1 MERAIPLFRA
11 VGIELEYMIVDRD
24 SLVVRPICDELM
36 QQVLGYVAGDYENGA
51 IGWSNELVN
60 HVVELKT
67 NGPAPSFEGLDILFH
82 QNIGEINS
90 HLEKFNAMLLP
101 TGAHPLM
108 DPYTETKLWPH
119 DNHEIYSLYNRI
131 FDCRGHGWA
140 NLQSMHINLPF
151 CGDEEFARLHA
162 AIRLLMPLI
171 PALTASTPVLD
182 GELTGFAD
190 ARLET
195 YRHNQDKIPSI
206 AGRIIPE
213 AVFSKE
219 DYYEKVFNPIIRDIK
234 PYDAEGILD
243 HHFLNSRGA
252 IARFD
257 RNAIEI
263 RIIDLQEA
271 PMVDLALAE
280 FFFVVLRKMSREYWV
295 SLETQKMASTEALA
309 DLFLKVIRDGDQCEI
324 MDRDYLRFWD
334 INQPEL
340 PVLSLWQI
348 IFEQCEPA
356 LSESCKTVVRTIL
369 AHGNL
374 SSRIVRALNGNL
386 QPDNIR
392 SVYHQLA
399 KCLVENRMFVS

>member
-1 MERAIPLFRA
+1 MQKAIPLFGA
-11 VGIELEYMIVDRD
+11 VGIELEYMIVDRN
-24 SLVVRPICDELM
+24 SLAVRPICDGLM

-67 NGPAPSFEGLDILFH
+67 NGPASTFDGLDKLFH
-82 QNIGEINS
+82 QNVTQVNAL
-90 HLEKFNAMLLP
+90 LESSNAMLLP

-151 CGDEEFARLHA
+151 NGDTEFARLHA

-182 GELTGFAD
+182 GRLTGFAD

-195 YRHNQDKIPSI
+195 YRHNQDKIPTI
-206 AGRIIPE
+206 AGQVVPE

-219 DYYEKVFNPIIRDIK
+219 AYYQRVFNPIIRDIK
-234 PYDAEGILD
+234 PYDEAGILD

-280 FFFVVLRKMSREYWV
+280 FFFVVLRKMSREHWV
-295 SLETQKMASTEALA
+295 SLEEQKTASTEALA
-309 DLFLKVIRDGDQCEI
+309 DLFLKVICYGDQCEI

-348 IFEQCEPA
+348 IFEQCEPE
-356 LSESCKTVVRTIL
+356 LSESCKTVVRSIL

-374 SSRIVRALNGNL
+374 STRIVRTLGGDL
-386 QPDNIR
+386 RPDNIR
-392 SVYHQLA
+392 SVYRQLGR
-399 KCLVENRMFVS
+399 CLEENRMFVS

>member
-1 MERAIPLFRA
+1 MEKTIPIFGA

-24 SLVVRPICDELM
+24 SLVVRPICDGLM
-36 QQVLGYVAGDYENGA
+36 KQVLGFVAGDYENGA

-67 NGPAPSFEGLDILFH
+67 NGPAPSFEGLDALFH
-82 QNIGEINS
+82 QNINQINDL
-90 HLEKFNAMLLP
+90 LEKFNAMLLP
-101 TGAHPLM
+101 SGAHPLM

-151 CGDEEFARLHA
+151 DGDGEFAQLHA

-182 GELTGFAD
+182 GRLTGFAD

-206 AGRIIPE
+206 AGQVVPE

-219 DYYEKVFNPIIRDIK
+219 DYSEKVFNPIIRDIK

-280 FFFVVLRKMSREYWV
+280 FFFVVLRQMTREHWV
-295 SLETQKMASTEALA
+295 SADQQKTASTGALA
-309 DLFLKVIRDGDQCEI
+309 DLFLKVVREGDQFEI
-324 MDRDYLRFWD
+324 KDGDYLRFWD
-334 INQPEL
+334 INQIGL
-340 PVLSLWQI
+340 PVLSLWQM
-348 IFEQCEPA
+348 IFEQCEPE
-356 LSESCKTVVRTIL
+356 LSERCKTVVRFIL
-369 AHGNL
+369 EHGNL
-374 SSRIVRALNGNL
+374 SSRIVRALDGNL

-399 KCLVENRMFVS
+399 KCLEENRMFVS

>member
-1 MERAIPLFRA
+1 MQKAIPIFGA

-24 SLVVRPICDELM
+24 SLAVRPICDGLM

-67 NGPAPSFEGLDILFH
+67 NGPASSFDGLDLLFY
-82 QNIGEINS
+82 QNINQINAL
-90 HLEKFNAMLLP
+90 LEQFNARLLP

-151 CGDEEFARLHA
+151 SGDTEFAQLHA

-182 GELTGFAD
+182 GRLTGFAD

-195 YRHNQDKIPSI
+195 YRHNQDKIPTIS
-206 AGRIIPE
+206 GQVVPE

-219 DYYEKVFNPIIRDIK
+219 AYYQRVFNPIIRDIK
-234 PYDAEGILD
+234 PYDEAGILD

-271 PMVDLALAE
+271 PVVDLALAE
-280 FFFVVLRKMSREYWV
+280 FFFVVLRKMSREHWV
-295 SLETQKMASTEALA
+295 SLETQKLASTEALA
-309 DLFLKVIRDGDQCEI
+309 GLFLTVIREGDQCEI
-324 MDRDYLRFWD
+324 MDRDYLRFWN
-334 INQPEL
+334 INQSGL
-340 PVLSLWQI
+340 PVLSLWQM
-348 IFEQCEPA
+348 IFEQCEPE
-356 LSESCKTVVRTIL
+356 LGESCKTVVRSIL
-369 AHGNL
+369 ANGNL
-374 SSRIVRALNGNL
+374 STRIVRALAGNL

-392 SVYHQLA
+392 SVYGQLA
-399 KCLVENRMFVS
+399 SCLEENRMFVS